1 MKKKT
6 IAVLLTAAMAA
17 SMLAGCGASSDTAS
31 SADSTAAS
39 TESAET
45 ETTEAAAD
53 TTASSGDSV
62 TLRFAWWGGD
72 ERNEATQAVIDQ
84 FEAAHPG
91 VTIEGEPGSND
102 GYHDKLATQLASGTA
117 PDIVQ
122 IDPETM
128 PTFVDAGDY
137 FVDLNTTSIDMSTFD
152 ADYIGKQINGNY
164 DGKQLGLP
172 TGIAGPAVLVNKTL
186 ADELGVDLTKEGI
199 TWEDW
204 IEAGK
209 AAHEKDPEA
218 YLLCAN
224 KEYITNLVVFP
235 LAKQYGGA
243 LFDDDGKLL
252 ATEETMTKVFTYVK
266 ELYDNNVVAP
276 ASYQASY
283 IGDDVQADA
292 NWIAGK
298 YVAAPC
304 YISTMDVM
312 VAANDSAEYVAGTL
326 PVLADAKD
334 GGFASNTPQLLAI
347 TNSCTNPDIAAEFLN
362 YFFNDATA
370 QETLGATR
378 SVPPT
383 ESARKICEEGG
394 KLSEVV
400 TAATDIAVAV
410 GGTPN
415 DKVSS
420 SAEAKTILFDAVE
433 AVGYGQM
440 SPEDAAATV
449 IDEFSALQ
457 K

>member
-17 SMLAGCGASSDTAS
+17 GVLAGCGSSSDSSS
-31 SADSTAAS
+31 SADSAAAS
-39 TESAET
+39 TESGAE
-45 ETTEAAAD
+45 ETAEAASS
-53 TTASSGDSV
+53 TASGDSV

-137 FVDLNTTSIDMSTFD
+137 FVDLSTTSIDLSTFD
-152 ADYIGKQINGNY
+152 ADYISKQINGNY

-172 TGIAGPAVLVNKTL
+172 TGIAGPAILVNKTL
-186 ADELGVDLTKEGI
+186 ADQLGVDLTKEGI

-209 AAHEKDPEA
+209 KAHEQDPET

-243 LFDDDGKLL
+243 LFDSDGKLL

-266 ELYDNNVVAP
+266 DLYDNNVVAP

-312 VAANDSAEYVAGTL
+312 VAANSEAEYVAGTL
-326 PVLADAKD
+326 PVLSDAKD
-334 GGFASNTPQLLAI
+334 GGFASNTPQLLSI
-347 TNSCTNPDIAAEFLN
+347 TNSCTNPDIAAEFLD

-383 ESARKICEEGG
+383 ENARKICEEDG
-394 KLSEVV
+394 KLSQVV
-400 TAATDIAVAV
+400 TDATDIAVAV

-440 SPEDAAATV
+440 TPEEAAATV
-449 IDEFSALQ
+449 IDEFGALQ